1 MFLHI
6 YSPVERWLTVGD
18 LASRSGPGDSCDVT
32 SDQVQSLCLPS
43 LPANKQLKL
52 EALDITPQVQHLLL
66 LPHLLLLEG
75 HLVGFLLHSPLLIKH
90 RQVSTNQQVPALNNI
105 SSRFTPSHLALFLD
119 GLFPCLPLVLALLL
133 VAGLGG
139 DAGQVRVVDP

>member
-1 MFLHI
+1 MH
-6 YSPVERWLTVGD
+6 
-18 LASRSGPGDSCDVT
+18 
-32 SDQVQSLCLPS
+32 
-43 LPANKQLKL
+43 LKL
-52 EALDITPQVQHLLL
+52 EALNITPQVQHLLL

-90 RQVSTNQQVPALNNI
+90 RQQRAQITDGFLVLALNNV
-105 SSRFTPSHLALFLD
+105 SSCAAPPHLALLLD
-119 GLFPCLPLVLALLL
+119 RLFPRLPLVLALLL